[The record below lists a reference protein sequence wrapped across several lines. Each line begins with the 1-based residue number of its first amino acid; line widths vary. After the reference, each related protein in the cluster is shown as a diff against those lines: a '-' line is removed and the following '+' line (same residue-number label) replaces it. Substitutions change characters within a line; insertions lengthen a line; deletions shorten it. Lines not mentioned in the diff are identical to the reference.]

1 MNYIKKL
8 FEIEKKPV
16 RGLLAVEWAVVAYTA
31 LTLVVL
37 LFTYTKSVNPEA
49 MVLGRMRVLATIVAQ
64 TRAVPADP
72 CGARNHADSAA
83 LLVVS
88 RHV

>member
-37 LFTYTKSVNPEA
+37 LFTYTKSVNP
-49 MVLGRMRVLATIVAQ
+49 I
-64 TRAVPADP
+64 
-72 CGARNHADSAA
+72 
-83 LLVVS
+83 
-88 RHV
+88 